1 VTRQSESSRGER
13 RLGIATSEAHPSS
26 VDRLFAWIDRLPAP
40 PWMFYGLVTAAA
52 AGVYIGLRW
61 IDGPPR
67 HNYFS
72 RLELYSQFVTVYPLA
87 LMHYLNATARRSL
100 QAFRP
105 ALGKLQAQYRQ
116 LEIALT
122 TMSAGSVWAAV
133 VLGLVFTA
141 VSVFQNPSGWG
152 FSEGGMGFTAF
163 GLLQGAFV
171 TAGFIALILRYIQM
185 LRSIVRIH
193 RSATNIDL
201 YERGSHHAFSRLTLA
216 AAVGVLIPVYGYAT
230 LVEPIGFDQPTGLSQ
245 VDLVLVAAMILI
257 SAAVF
262 AVPLYDMRRRLE
274 ALKKNALQ
282 QCDHRFHSAAQRLH
296 ARLDA
301 GRLRDLEALNH
312 AMATLTLERDALQR
326 ISTWPWAAETLRGY
340 LSSIALPVFVFL
352 LGRYIGKFFG
362 L

>member
-1 VTRQSESSRGER
+1 MTSQSKPYRRES
-13 RLGIATSEAHPSS
+13 RLKAVVPESHRSV
-26 VDRLFAWIDRLPAP
+26 VDRLVAWIDRQPTP
-40 PWMFYGLVTAAA
+40 PWVLYSLVTAAT
-52 AGVYIGLRW
+52 AGIYIGLRW
-61 IDGPPR
+61 MDS
-67 HNYFS
+67 HAAHSYFGK
-72 RLELYSQFVTVYPLA
+72 LELYSQFLTMYPLA
-87 LMHYLNATARRSL
+87 LMHYLNTTARGSL
-100 QAFRP
+100 KAFRP
-105 ALGKLQAQYRQ
+105 ALGKMQVEYRQ
-116 LEIALT
+116 LEVALT

-133 VLGLVFTA
+133 ALGLLFTA
-141 VSVFQNPSGWG
+141 LSVFQNPSGWG
-152 FSEGGMGFTAF
+152 FSEGGIGFTAF

-201 YERGSHHAFSRLTLA
+201 YERGSHHAFSRLTLG
-216 AAVGVLIPVYGYAT
+216 AAVGLLIPVYGYAA

-274 ALKKNALQ
+274 TLKKSALQ
-282 QCDHRFHSAAQRLH
+282 QCDRRFHSAAQRLH
-296 ARLDA
+296 VRLDA

-312 AMATLTLERDALQR
+312 AMATLTLEREALQR
-326 ISTWPWAAETLRGY
+326 ISTWPWAAETLRRY

-352 LGRYIGKFFG
+352 LGRYIGRFFG